1 MGTAGFGKET
11 LYEYEPS
18 TDRAAYNRVL
28 ASANGVNQAIE
39 QEIHRAWGRGVG
51 PDGTHSHGGAGMTQ
65 EVPLQFA
72 CASGEGA
79 HRRSR

>member
-28 ASANGVNQAIE
+28 ASANRVHQAIE
-39 QEIHRAWGRGVG
+39 THIRQVWGRG
-51 PDGTHSHGGAGMTQ
+51 AG
-65 EVPLQFA
+65 V
-72 CASGEGA
+72 A
-79 HRRSR
+79 HDLAAESRA

>member
-1 MGTAGFGKET
+1 MLAGRVPSLADQALQQVSARKT

-39 QEIHRAWGRGVG
+39 QEIHRAWRRGLN
-51 PDGTHSHGGAGMTQ
+51 PDHTRSQ
-65 EVPLQFA
+65 EA
-72 CASGEGA
+72 RA
-79 HRRSR
+79 